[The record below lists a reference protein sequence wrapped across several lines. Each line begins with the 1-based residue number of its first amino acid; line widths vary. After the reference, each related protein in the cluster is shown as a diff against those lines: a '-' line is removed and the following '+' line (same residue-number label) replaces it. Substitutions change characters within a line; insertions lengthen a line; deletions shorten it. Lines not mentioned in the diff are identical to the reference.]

1 MQDAF
6 DPASTQQKYDEEQLG
21 KLGKRYTKEQLKVI
35 QQSEKEI
42 SDEDLENPLL
52 RPDPWSLSYFDD
64 LSKVNP
70 TVDKPIRAPYEN
82 IDPTHRLRDDD
93 EVDEELAR
101 FIQNMPDDDPKK
113 KQSETDIAKSL
124 LGDLGRQVRLTVGKE
139 AAERNP
145 RNAEAPNIVPR
156 QVSKPKEKKRGGN
169 EGRREEEEAS
179 PALVRLMQMTGYSRQ
194 EIARLRVKSIVSH
207 RVVNQTRLGKISKQY
222 FLSIAGNGQ
231 GLIGI
236 GEGKA
241 EEPTEARLQSQYRAI
256 RNMQP
261 ILRYEGRTIF
271 GDVSG
276 KVSATE
282 LELYARPP
290 GKNNSRTR
298 R

>member
-42 SDEDLENPLL
+42 SNEDLENPLL

-70 TVDKPIRAPYEN
+70 TMDKPIRAPYEN
-82 IDPTHRLRDDD
+82 IDPTHRLRDDN

-124 LGDLGRQVRLTVGKE
+124 FGDLGRQVRLTVGKE

-156 QVSKPKEKKRGGN
+156 LVSKPKEKKRGGN

-282 LELYARPP
+282 LELYTRPP
-290 GKNNSRTR
+290 GKNNSTTR